1 MRGGGGG
8 EGQVREK
15 GSLEGRAHQI
25 EGLISQKG
33 SLERSSLKRRAHQI
47 EGLIREKGSIERK
60 AYRERG
66 LYMRGLMTEGV
77 LERGAYW
84 RKSFSELGDY

>member
-1 MRGGGGG
+1 M
-8 EGQVREK
+8 
-15 GSLEGRAHQI
+15 
-25 EGLISQKG
+25 
-33 SLERSSLKRRAHQI
+33 KRRAHQI

-60 AYRERG
+60 AYRGRG

-77 LERGAYW
+77 LERGPNW

>member
-1 MRGGGGG
+1 MRGG
-8 EGQVREK
+8 GQVREK

-47 EGLIREKGSIERK
+47 EGLIREKGSIVRR
-60 AYRERG
+60 AQ
-66 LYMRGLMTEGV
+66 
-77 LERGAYW
+77 
-84 RKSFSELGDY
+84 